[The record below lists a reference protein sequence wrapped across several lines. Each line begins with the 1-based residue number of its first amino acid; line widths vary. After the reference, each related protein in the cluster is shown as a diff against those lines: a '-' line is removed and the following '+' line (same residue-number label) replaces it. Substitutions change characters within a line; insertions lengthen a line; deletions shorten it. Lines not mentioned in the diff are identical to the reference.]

1 MSSEL
6 IGQLLGITLLVV
18 ILCCAAIGSNRG
30 LIYGLYSMIKN
41 ILVVIV
47 AIGLAPV
54 IAKRLPETVTA
65 RDGIGYVIAFVAS
78 IIVFNI
84 LGRLIRVFNE
94 IPGVSGLNRLAGA
107 VFGVII
113 GFFMVWS
120 ILAILGSL
128 QEYTWCKSIVEAAR
142 ESSFVMWFQ
151 NTSPLPAVLKMLD
164 FPVI

>member
-1 MSSEL
+1 MSSEM

-41 ILVVIV
+41 ILIV
-47 AIGLAPV
+47 MVAVGLAPV
-54 IAKRLPETVTA
+54 IAKRLPDSVGAKEGV
-65 RDGIGYVIAFVAS
+65 GYAIAFVAC

-84 LGRLIRVFNE
+84 FGKLIRVFNE

-107 VFGVII
+107 IFGVII
-113 GFFMVWS
+113 GFCMVWS
-120 ILAILGSL
+120 ILAIIGSL
-128 QEYTWCKSIVEAAR
+128 QEYTWCKSIVDAAR
-142 ESSFVMWFQ
+142 ENSFVMWFQ
-151 NTSPLPAVLKMLD
+151 NCSPLPPILKMLD

>member
-6 IGQLLGITLLVV
+6 IGQLLGITLMVV

-30 LIYGLYSMIKN
+30 LVLELYCMIKN
-41 ILVVIV
+41 ILVVVV

-54 IAKRLPETVTA
+54 IARRLPDSVAAKEGV
-65 RDGIGYVIAFVAS
+65 GYAIAFVAS

-84 LGRLIRVFNE
+84 LGKLIRLFDD

-107 VFGVII
+107 IFGAIV

-120 ILAILGSL
+120 ILAIIGSL
-128 QEYTWCKSIVEAAR
+128 QEYTWCKSIVDAAR
-142 ESSFVMWFQ
+142 ENSFVMWFQ
-151 NTSPLPAVLKMLD
+151 SCSPLPPLLKMLD